1 MSTEKFS
8 LREAI
13 IAQMSERTVVDP
25 ELSEKHYG
33 IRGIEAATN
42 CALIPISTRAA
53 LTAGDHPIMQEENQ
67 GLLLPLENSLVLA
80 KAGATVMT
88 GLTHDVR
95 FPKLTSVS
103 VTWAGENEEAID
115 GVGEPEEPTGEPE
128 VDPEE
133 PTGEPEVDPRF
144 VPKLLSEKGPLF
156 TPKRLTAKIHVSKQ
170 LLVQDGAGVENY
182 LRTLLTAAILQ
193 KVEEAAFSTSAG
205 VTNVP
210 DGMFN
215 AAASLDELTWSNL
228 IKLETDADL
237 ANSLMGNV
245 AYITHPSIF
254 GTLKSRLKD
263 VTGAGGFIAETGLN
277 GYPAFRT
284 NNIPNEMGVALDE
297 YGIVFGNWADYFV
310 GQWGATELI
319 ADPYTLA
326 TTGMVILTVNSY
338 WDMGFIRSESFS
350 IYSTK

>member
-1 MSTEKFS
+1 MSKEKFS
-8 LREAI
+8 IREAI
-13 IAQMSERTVVDP
+13 IAQMERRATVDPQLSER
-25 ELSEKHYG
+25 HYR
-33 IRGIEAATN
+33 IRGINAATN
-42 CALIPISTRAA
+42 CTLMPISTRAA
-53 LTAGDHPIMQEENQ
+53 LTAGGSPIMQEDKQ
-67 GLLLPLENSLVLA
+67 GLLLPLEDSLVLA

-128 VDPEE
+128 E

-156 TPKRLTAKIHVSKQ
+156 TPKRLTAKIHISKQ
-170 LLVQDGAGVENY
+170 LLVQDGIGVENY

-193 KVEEAAFSTSAG
+193 KVEEAAFSTSAA
-205 VTNVP
+205 VPNVP

-215 AAASLDELTWSNL
+215 AAASLGDLTWANVV
-228 IKLETDADL
+228 KLETDADL

-263 VTGAGGFIAETGLN
+263 ASGAGGFIAETGLN
-277 GYPAFRT
+277 GYPAYRT
-284 NNIPNEMGVALDE
+284 NSIPTELAVTEDE
-297 YGIVFGNWADYFV
+297 YGIVFGNWSDYFV
-310 GQWGATELI
+310 GQWGAAELI